1 MNPQYV
7 AIVISAAG
15 VIVSIVLAVFT
26 ANWLSARHT
35 DRLIDQL
42 ERRLSERDGRLAAEL
57 QGVRDSFKAE
67 LQGVRSEIKA
77 QGEVAAARW
86 ESVDGRLRSVEA
98 RLDRLENAIFK
109 PVLPGRGD

>member
-7 AIVISAAG
+7 AIIISAAG

-35 DRLIDQL
+35 DRLIDQSERNTARLIDQL
-42 ERRLSERDGRLAAEL
+42 ERRLSERDGRLTAEL
-57 QGVRDSFKAE
+57 QGVRT
-67 LQGVRSEIKA
+67 EIKA
-77 QGEVAAARW
+77 QGEVVAARLDALD
-86 ESVDGRLRSVEA
+86 SRLRSVES
-98 RLDRLENAIFK
+98 RLERLEAAIFK

>member
-7 AIVISAAG
+7 AIIISAAG
-15 VIVSIVLAVFT
+15 VVVSIVLAVFT

-35 DRLIDQL
+35 DRLIDQSERNTARLIEQL
-42 ERRLSERDGRLAAEL
+42 ERRLIERDGRLAAEL
-57 QGVRDSFKAE
+57 QS
-67 LQGVRSEIKA
+67 VRSEIKA
-77 QGEVAAARW
+77 QGEVAATRW
-86 ESVDGRLRSVEA
+86 EAVDSRLRSVES